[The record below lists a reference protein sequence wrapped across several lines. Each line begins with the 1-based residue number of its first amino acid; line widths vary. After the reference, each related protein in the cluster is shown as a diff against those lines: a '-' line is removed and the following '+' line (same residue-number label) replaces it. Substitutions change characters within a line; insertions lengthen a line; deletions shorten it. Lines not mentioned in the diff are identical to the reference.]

1 MVSMPV
7 ERAAGDP
14 TFYELVQRQVAL
26 LSTKGWYHS
35 IELPDGNVIQGMIGV
50 DALKQRLAA
59 FPIPADLTGK
69 RVLDVGAWTG
79 WCSFEMERRG
89 AQVVAVD
96 CVEFEEFREAHRM
109 LGSQVDYRIL
119 DVDELTPESVGLFDY
134 VLFFGV
140 LYHLRNP
147 LLGLE
152 KICAITKDTAFVES
166 FVTDDGSAPCAMEFY
181 ETNEL
186 GGQIDNWFGPSV
198 QCAAALCR
206 SAGFAR
212 VSLEYVSDRR
222 AGITCRRRWEPP
234 PPHPAEPAPLLY
246 SAVNNR
252 THDIQFHPGKDEY
265 ACVYF
270 RSEAPDLTRDR
281 LRIDI
286 DEYGGP
292 VLVLANLRA
301 QEWQA
306 NLRVPPGLA
315 VGPHQVR
322 LRTADSSYSNTFTIA
337 VEPPGARRDRPP
349 RHVVEPAAPT
359 EAPPVI
365 YEVRNGMTESDVF
378 HGHRNEYVCC
388 RFRTAEPAIDR
399 DDVILQIDDGEQP
412 LLFLTDLG
420 GGCWQANSRLPAGM
434 EHGPHSVRIRTVRS
448 VFGAP
453 GEILF
458 QPPGS

>member
-1 MVSMPV
+1 MPA

-14 TFYELVQRQVAL
+14 MFSELVQQQVAL

-50 DALKQRLAA
+50 DALKVRLAA

-96 CVEFEEFREAHRM
+96 CIEFEEFREAHRM
-109 LGSQVDYRIL
+109 IGSQVDYRIL
-119 DVDELTPESVGLFDY
+119 DVEELTPESVGLFDY

-166 FVTDDGSAPCAMEFY
+166 FVTDDGSAPCTMEFY
-181 ETNEL
+181 ETGEL
-186 GGQIDNWFGPSV
+186 GGQVDNWFGPTV
-198 QCAAALCR
+198 RCAAALCR

-212 VSLEYVSDRR
+212 VELQYVSDRR
-222 AGITCRRRWEPP
+222 AGMTCRRRWESSRSN
-234 PPHPAEPAPLLY
+234 PAEPAPLLY

-252 THDIQFHPGKDEY
+252 TNDIQFHPGKDEY
-265 ACVYF
+265 ICVYF
-270 RSEAPDLTRDR
+270 RSDVPCLTRDR
-281 LRIDI
+281 LRIEI
-286 DEYGGP
+286 DEYGVP
-292 VLVLANLRA
+292 VLVLVNLRA

-315 VGPHQVR
+315 AGPHQVR
-322 LRTADSSYSNTFTIA
+322 LRTADSWYSNTFTIA
-337 VEPPGARRDRPP
+337 VEMPGALRDHPP
-349 RHVVEPAAPT
+349 RRAADPEIVTEPAP
-359 EAPPVI
+359 EI
-365 YEVRNGMTESDVF
+365 YEVRNGMTDSDVF

-388 RFRTAEPAIDR
+388 RFRTAESALDR
-399 DDVILQIDDGEQP
+399 DCVILQIDDAEQP
-412 LLFLTDLG
+412 VLFLTDLG
-420 GGCWQANSRLPAGM
+420 GGCWQANSRLPAGL
-434 EHGPHSVRIRTVRS
+434 EPGLHRIHVRTFRS
-448 VFGAP
+448 DFGAP
-453 GEILF
+453 TEILF
-458 QPPGS
+458 QPSGR

>member
-1 MVSMPV
+1 MPV
-7 ERAAGDP
+7 ERAAGNP

-50 DALKQRLAA
+50 DALKGRLAA
-59 FPIPADLTGK
+59 FPIPADLSGK

-109 LGSQVDYRIL
+109 IGSQVDYRIL
-119 DVDELTPESVGLFDY
+119 DVEELTPESVGLFDY

-152 KICAITKDTAFVES
+152 RICAITKDTAFVES

-212 VSLEYVSDRR
+212 VHLEYVSDRR
-222 AGITCRRRWEPP
+222 AGITCGRRWEPP
-234 PPHPAEPAPLLY
+234 PSHPAEPVPLLY

-265 ACVYF
+265 ACMYF
-270 RSEAPDLTRDR
+270 RCDVPGLTRDR
-281 LRIDI
+281 LRIEI
-286 DEYGGP
+286 DEYGAP
-292 VLVLANLRA
+292 ALVLANLRA

-337 VEPPGARRDRPP
+337 VEKPGARRDRPP
-349 RHVVEPAAPT
+349 RHAVELAAPT
-359 EAPPVI
+359 EPPPVI

-388 RFRTAEPAIDR
+388 RFRTAEPALDR
-399 DDVILQIDDGEQP
+399 DSVILQIDDAEQP
-412 LLFLTDLG
+412 VLFLTDLG
-420 GGCWQANSRLPAGM
+420 STCWQANSRLPAGLAQ
-434 EHGPHSVRIRTVRS
+434 GPHSVRIRTIHSDFATAGR
-448 VFGAP
+448 
-453 GEILF
+453 ILF
-458 QPPGS
+458 QPSGS